1 MIGNFFLYDPAG
13 DGFQIFPTMEQRD
26 VAAKMAIE
34 NSMVDGYWS
43 DDVLEIVVGQITG
56 RAVKT
61 NAVKRPENLDEN
73 SEDEEGKVWNSDM
86 DEKHDV
92 EIMPTNR
99 PAPAG
104 QMR

>member
-13 DGFQIFPTMEQRD
+13 DGFQTFPTVEQRD
-26 VAAKMAIE
+26 VAAKVAIE
-34 NSMVDGYWS
+34 SSLVDGYWS

-61 NAVKRPENLDEN
+61 NIVNRPENLDEN
-73 SEDEEGKVWNSDM
+73 SEDEEGEVWDSDM

-92 EIMPTNR
+92 EIMPANR

-104 QMR
+104 Q